1 MIGGWKSGASLA
13 VMAWA
18 LAGTVRG
25 QEPLNPFGN
34 TGNEREDA
42 VPGVLEM
49 SDGSVHAGQIY
60 LTRDAR
66 LKLYDDAVKAQREVP
81 LRAVKRIDCTVLR
94 EWDEKEWRFKEN
106 AADEKYFTG
115 RTYPAREY
123 AYKITLS
130 NGKTIQG
137 PLQAIVYVQKEGA
150 DEADRFLLHKRDKG
164 DPGTTL
170 KSLLYVRSIQLGV
183 KTAEG
188 GQPKAKG
195 TAKGARTTK
204 K

>member
-1 MIGGWKSGASLA
+1 MKRAWRRGAGLA
-13 VMAWA
+13 LVGA
-18 LAGTVRG
+18 LAWVVRG
-25 QEPLNPFGN
+25 QEPLNPFGSTAN
-34 TGNEREDA
+34 PREDA

-66 LKLYDDAVKAQREVP
+66 LKLYDDTVKAQREVP
-81 LRAVKRIDCTVLR
+81 LRAVRRIDCTVLR

-106 AADEKYFTG
+106 AADEKFFTG

-123 AYKITLS
+123 AYTITLANS
-130 NGKTIQG
+130 KTIRG
-137 PLQAIVYVQKEGA
+137 PLSAIVYVQAEGA

-170 KSLLYVRSIQLGV
+170 VSLLYVRSIQLG
-183 KTAEG
+183 A
-188 GQPKAKG
+188 KALEDGKRKARG
-195 TAKGARTTK
+195 STKGARAARR
-204 K
+204 